1 MKQCDVC
8 LEKTDDLVD
17 LLESHRTMEI
27 NEVCQPCRKVL
38 DFHKSKLQTVT
49 SSLLL
54 DWFKRFM
61 ENKRSEAILGK
72 DQQ

>member
-8 LEKTDDLVD
+8 LEKTNDLVD
-17 LLESHRTMEI
+17 LLESHRTIEI

-38 DFHKSKLQTVT
+38 DSHKSKLQTVT
-49 SSLLL
+49 SRLLL

-61 ENKRSEAILGK
+61 ENKRADAIRARG
-72 DQQ
+72 QA